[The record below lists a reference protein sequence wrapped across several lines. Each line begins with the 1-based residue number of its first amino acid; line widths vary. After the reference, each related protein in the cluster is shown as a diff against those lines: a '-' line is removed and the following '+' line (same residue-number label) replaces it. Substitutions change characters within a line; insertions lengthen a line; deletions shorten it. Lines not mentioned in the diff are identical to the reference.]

1 MFSGK
6 NLGYIANV
14 NASRLL
20 ELMTGAHANSRST
33 LEVPIFWFIHGDL
46 LLVDK
51 HLQAKALSDMV
62 IVIQSDQSFLESPL
76 QCNGKSLLLDLRRPI
91 KPAMAAISEH
101 LAGLLPLPISYSQA
115 HESAIE
121 DWTWSVG
128 CNPLSMTSQG
138 WHISQ
143 FQTDTIARSYIITAL
158 EESVQSVNSA
168 IHLLL
173 TGRTIW
179 VHVNTSPFRV
189 AFVGKCN
196 MKLMLSTY
204 MHVISCALYYVAV
217 TTITTIGYG
226 DIHPVNHRER
236 LFHLIYAI
244 SFWVSIGYVLQR
256 SYSLFSHDG
265 HRSKKKAIKTE
276 IRYFNLGEYL
286 IIRNESPN
294 FLFLLLQGQVE
305 LMDVKA
311 ASNEQENNVRL
322 NACCGALGV
331 LFNENQPYII
341 RARSNSMVLRLGAND
356 FGDSIRHTTR
366 DYVILYHNIFRNLNT
381 YTSGDLYNYVTQK
394 ENSIVDG
401 TLPLQ
406 FKLIIAARVGN
417 FDLMMK
423 LVDAGENHLESSEHN
438 QTLLHH
444 AIASGN
450 KECLVYAH
458 QLVKEHM
465 DINTRDTTGSIPI
478 WEALLHGHYDLA
490 QHMSERMSANLNA
503 GTVHQ
508 FLVKVVELNSP
519 IRVRK
524 MIDLG
529 MDVNLI
535 REGEGGHHV
544 VRIASQR
551 NCEIYNM
558 LERFLNGGPLAAVA
572 NNQGEEE
579 QPVQGE
585 DEHEHAIQD
594 EDLNTL

>member
-1 MFSGK
+1 MSA
-6 NLGYIANV
+6 NLNAGTVHQFLVKAVELNSPIRVRKMIDLGMDV
-14 NASRLL
+14 NLIR
-20 ELMTGAHANSRST
+20 EGEGGH
-33 LEVPIFWFIHGDL
+33 
-46 LLVDK
+46 
-51 HLQAKALSDMV
+51 
-62 IVIQSDQSFLESPL
+62 
-76 QCNGKSLLLDLRRPI
+76 
-91 KPAMAAISEH
+91 
-101 LAGLLPLPISYSQA
+101 
-115 HESAIE
+115 
-121 DWTWSVG
+121 
-128 CNPLSMTSQG
+128 
-138 WHISQ
+138 
-143 FQTDTIARSYIITAL
+143 
-158 EESVQSVNSA
+158 
-168 IHLLL
+168 
-173 TGRTIW
+173 
-179 VHVNTSPFRV
+179 HV
-189 AFVGKCN
+189 
-196 MKLMLSTY
+196 MLSTY

-217 TTITTIGYG
+217 TNPQVEKMWIYAMMGSQFFREGLWSRYIACLYYAVTTITTIGYG
-226 DIHPVNHRER
+226 DIHPVNYRER

-244 SFWVSIGYVLQR
+244 FFWVSIGYVLQR
-256 SYSLFSHDG
+256 SYSMFSHDG
-265 HRSKKKAIKTE
+265 DRSKKKMALERFVNQNNISDSVRTEAIKTE
-276 IRYFNLGEYL
+276 IRYFNPGEYL

-331 LFNENQPYII
+331 LFNENQPYNI

-356 FGDSIRHTTR
+356 FGI
-366 DYVILYHNIFRNLNT
+366 NLNT

-423 LVDAGENHLESSEHN
+423 LVDVGENHLESSEHN

-444 AIASGN
+444 AVASRN
-450 KECLVYAH
+450 KECLVYDH

-478 WEALLHGHYDLA
+478 WDALLHGHYDLA

-508 FLVKVVELNSP
+508 FLVKEVELNSP

-544 VRIASQR
+544 D
-551 NCEIYNM
+551 
-558 LERFLNGGPLAAVA
+558 
-572 NNQGEEE
+572 EEE

>member
-1 MFSGK
+1 MGSQFFREGLWSR
-6 NLGYIANV
+6 YIA
-14 NASRLL
+14 
-20 ELMTGAHANSRST
+20 
-33 LEVPIFWFIHGDL
+33 
-46 LLVDK
+46 
-51 HLQAKALSDMV
+51 
-62 IVIQSDQSFLESPL
+62 
-76 QCNGKSLLLDLRRPI
+76 C
-91 KPAMAAISEH
+91 
-101 LAGLLPLPISYSQA
+101 
-115 HESAIE
+115 
-121 DWTWSVG
+121 
-128 CNPLSMTSQG
+128 
-138 WHISQ
+138 
-143 FQTDTIARSYIITAL
+143 
-158 EESVQSVNSA
+158 
-168 IHLLL
+168 
-173 TGRTIW
+173 
-179 VHVNTSPFRV
+179 
-189 AFVGKCN
+189 
-196 MKLMLSTY
+196 
-204 MHVISCALYYVAV
+204 LYCAV

-244 SFWVSIGYVLQR
+244 SFWVSIGYILQR

-265 HRSKKKAIKTE
+265 DRSKKKMALERFVNQNNISDSVRTEVLDQFELELLEEPSWTDLKKIAVCIPTSLKVKISKEHFDRSARRIYLFNDISDTSLNNIAIKTE
-276 IRYFNLGEYL
+276 IRYFNPREYL
-286 IIRNESPN
+286 INESPN

-305 LMDVKA
+305 LMDVKT

-331 LFNENQPYII
+331 LFNKNEPYTI

-444 AIASGN
+444 ATTSGN

-490 QHMSERMSANLNA
+490 QHMSKRMSANLNA

-508 FLVKVVELNSP
+508 FLVKAVELNSP

-551 NCEIYNM
+551 NREIYNM
-558 LERFLNGGPLAAVA
+558 LERFLNGGPLAAAA

-579 QPVQGE
+579 QPVQGK

-594 EDLNTL
+594 EDLNML

>member
-1 MFSGK
+1 MPSSAINIPNIHLVHRWVFALRVFSWGLIEECF
-6 NLGYIANV
+6 NLLSSNARLSYKWIRLSRYILGLWSRYIA
-14 NASRLL
+14 
-20 ELMTGAHANSRST
+20 
-33 LEVPIFWFIHGDL
+33 
-46 LLVDK
+46 
-51 HLQAKALSDMV
+51 
-62 IVIQSDQSFLESPL
+62 
-76 QCNGKSLLLDLRRPI
+76 C
-91 KPAMAAISEH
+91 
-101 LAGLLPLPISYSQA
+101 
-115 HESAIE
+115 
-121 DWTWSVG
+121 
-128 CNPLSMTSQG
+128 
-138 WHISQ
+138 
-143 FQTDTIARSYIITAL
+143 
-158 EESVQSVNSA
+158 
-168 IHLLL
+168 
-173 TGRTIW
+173 
-179 VHVNTSPFRV
+179 
-189 AFVGKCN
+189 
-196 MKLMLSTY
+196 
-204 MHVISCALYYVAV
+204 LYYAV

-256 SYSLFSHDG
+256 SYSMFSHDG
-265 HRSKKKAIKTE
+265 DRSKKKMALERFVNQNNISDSVRTEVLDQFELELLEDPSWTDFKKIAVCIPTSLKAIKTE
-276 IRYFNLGEYL
+276 IRYFNPGEYL

-331 LFNENQPYII
+331 LFNENQSYTI

-356 FGDSIRHTTR
+356 FGYSIRHTTR

-438 QTLLHH
+438 QTLLYH
-444 AIASGN
+444 AAASGN
-450 KECLVYAH
+450 KECFVYAH

-508 FLVKVVELNSP
+508 FLVKAVELNSP

-551 NCEIYNM
+551 NREIYNM
-558 LERFLNGGPLAAVA
+558 LERFLNGGPLVAVA